1 VAATIDPSAGVLE
14 GITVV
19 DLSQY
24 LAGPTC
30 TRMLVELG
38 ADVIKVEPPPYGDP
52 SRSFAPRANNR
63 SGFFVQQNRG
73 KRSVCVDLSTAE
85 GVAIVRRLAARADVL
100 VENFSPGVMSRKGL
114 DYDTLAADNP
124 RLVMASI
131 SGFGQTGPLASK
143 PAFDFVAQAY
153 SGLMHMTGE
162 ENGPP
167 LFVGTAI
174 ADVNA
179 GVHAF
184 AAIGHALFRR
194 ERTGLGAYLDIA
206 MVDSLVHMQETAV
219 YAPSIDPEY
228 RPVRQGR
235 YYQASQPG
243 GVYRGPGGWIV
254 IFSTQRQLDSLW
266 EAMGRLDLSTDP
278 RFVNNDA
285 RVRHRD
291 ELTRLIEEW
300 MAGFPSDA
308 DVIAALE
315 EHRVPCS
322 RVNDPALLVDDEH
335 LRARDAIRI
344 VPDPRLGSV
353 VTPGFPIHFAGTTA
367 PRRLG
372 TDEVIAPNL
381 GQHNH
386 EVLSGL
392 LGIDEAAIADLE
404 QRGILA
410 SKDR

>member
-1 VAATIDPSAGVLE
+1 
-14 GITVV
+14 
-19 DLSQY
+19 
-24 LAGPTC
+24 
-30 TRMLVELG
+30 
-38 ADVIKVEPPPYGDP
+38 
-52 SRSFAPRANNR
+52 
-63 SGFFVQQNRG
+63 
-73 KRSVCVDLSTAE
+73 
-85 GVAIVRRLAARADVL
+85 
-100 VENFSPGVMSRKGL
+100 
-114 DYDTLAADNP
+114 
-124 RLVMASI
+124 
-131 SGFGQTGPLASK
+131 
-143 PAFDFVAQAY
+143 
-153 SGLMHMTGE
+153 
-162 ENGPP
+162 
-167 LFVGTAI
+167 
-174 ADVNA
+174 
-179 GVHAF
+179 
-184 AAIGHALFRR
+184 
-194 ERTGLGAYLDIA
+194 
-206 MVDSLVHMQETAV
+206 
-219 YAPSIDPEY
+219 
-228 RPVRQGR
+228 
-235 YYQASQPG
+235 
-243 GVYRGPGGWIV
+243 VYRGPSGWIV

-291 ELTRLIEEW
+291 DLTRLIEEW

-353 VTPGFPIHFAGTTA
+353 ATPGFPIHFAGTTP

-372 TDEVIAPNL
+372 ADEVVAPNL
-381 GQHNH
+381 GQHNR

-392 LGIDEAAIADLE
+392 LGVDEAAIADLE